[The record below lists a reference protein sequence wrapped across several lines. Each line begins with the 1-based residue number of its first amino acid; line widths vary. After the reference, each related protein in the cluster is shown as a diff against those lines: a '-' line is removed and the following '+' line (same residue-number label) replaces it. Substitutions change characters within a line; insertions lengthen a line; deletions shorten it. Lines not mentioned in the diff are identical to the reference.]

1 MRYQRHLAAVLTAAL
16 LASVPLGSVAAQS
29 CACQNRDA
37 TANGRIAG
45 ALGGGLFA
53 GLIAAVL
60 GIKHVS
66 ETSVQPAMGPAGMT
80 DPGAAPTLAV
90 STGALG
96 PAADSSSDSVAAPV
110 DPAASSPVPALLADS
125 RTPSAQRSIGDPA
138 HNVAYM
144 PPMSAHDAREE
155 GLIPAKTASLLP
167 ALAMM
172 GTGALLLGLLLLRE
186 KSRGRSSGA
195 RRRRR

>member
-1 MRYQRHLAAVLTAAL
+1 MRYPRHLSAAL
-16 LASVPLGSVAAQS
+16 AAMLLGVAPLTGVAAQGCS
-29 CACQNRDA
+29 CQYKDSN
-37 TANGRIAG
+37 ANGRIAG

-60 GIKHVS
+60 GMKHAS
-66 ETSVQPAMGPAGMT
+66 EASAQPMVGPMRNMAA
-80 DPGAAPTLAV
+80 GAAPTVAV
-90 STGALG
+90 STGSLDPAPDSAASDG
-96 PAADSSSDSVAAPV
+96 VAPAAAPL
-110 DPAASSPVPALLADS
+110 PAAVADQ
-125 RTPSAQRSIGDPA
+125 RTPNGQRSIGDPA

-144 PPMSAHDAREE
+144 RPMSAGEAQEE

-167 ALAMM
+167 AFAMM

-186 KSRGRSSGA
+186 KSRGGRPL

>member
-1 MRYQRHLAAVLTAAL
+1 MRYQRHLAAALTAVL
-16 LASVPLGSVAAQS
+16 LGVVPLGSVAAQACS
-29 CACQNRDA
+29 CPNRDA
-37 TANGRIAG
+37 NANGRIAG

-60 GIKHVS
+60 GIKHAS
-66 ETSVQPAMGPAGMT
+66 ESTAQPMMGPGGSFG
-80 DPGAAPTLAV
+80 PGAAPTLTV
-90 STGALG
+90 STGSIG
-96 PAADSSSDSVAAPV
+96 PAPDSSAETITSPSAGT
-110 DPAASSPVPALLADS
+110 AASPLPATLADA
-125 RTPSAQRSIGDPA
+125 RDPSGQRSIGDPA
-138 HNVAYM
+138 HEVAYM

-172 GTGALLLGLLLLRE
+172 GAGALVMGLLLLRE
-186 KSRGRSSGA
+186 KSRGGSET

>member
-1 MRYQRHLAAVLTAAL
+1 MRYQRHLTAALTAAL
-16 LASVPLGSVAAQS
+16 LAGVPFGGVVAQD
-29 CACQNRDA
+29 CGCQNRDSN
-37 TANGRIAG
+37 ANGHIAG

-60 GIKHVS
+60 GIKHAS
-66 ETSVQPAMGPAGMT
+66 EATAQPMMGPAGGLG
-80 DPGAAPTLAV
+80 PGAAPTLSV

-96 PAADSSSDSVAAPV
+96 AIPDSYADSAATPAAAAPL
-110 DPAASSPVPALLADS
+110 PATVADA
-125 RTPSAQRSIGDPA
+125 RTPSGQRSIGDPA

-167 ALAMM
+167 AIAMM
-172 GTGALLLGLLLLRE
+172 GAGALLLGLLLLRE
-186 KSRGRSSGA
+186 RTRGGRVV
-195 RRRRR
+195 RRRR

>member
-1 MRYQRHLAAVLTAAL
+1 MRYHRHLAAVLTATL
-16 LASVPLGSVAAQS
+16 LASVPLGGAAAQS

-60 GIKHVS
+60 GIKHVA
-66 ETSVQPAMGPAGMT
+66 ETPVQPAMGPGGAAA
-80 DPGAAPTLAV
+80 PGAAPTLAV

-96 PAADSSSDSVAAPV
+96 PLADSSSDTTSSVAGAT
-110 DPAASSPVPALLADS
+110 VPTSLADS
-125 RTPSAQRSIGDPA
+125 RTPSGQRSVGDPA
-138 HNVAYM
+138 HRAAYM
-144 PPMSAHDAREE
+144 PPMSARDAREE
-155 GLIPAKTASLLP
+155 GLVPAKTASLLP
-167 ALAMM
+167 AFAMM

-186 KSRGRSSGA
+186 KSRGRRGT